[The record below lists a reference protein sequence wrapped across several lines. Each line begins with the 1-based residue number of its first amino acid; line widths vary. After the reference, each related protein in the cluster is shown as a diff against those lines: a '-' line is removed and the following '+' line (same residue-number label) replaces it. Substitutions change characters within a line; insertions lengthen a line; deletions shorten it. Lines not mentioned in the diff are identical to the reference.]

1 MKKIILF
8 LIMVVCI
15 FKANAQPSFGKIE
28 GLVKI
33 ILDYP
38 LMKMDFTTEQL
49 EAWRYKVDGY
59 HKEITKEMDKID
71 PNIQVDEEFS
81 EALKKRADK
90 LTEEY
95 DRLREELIELYVKAH
110 EESGVSGFTMPTTPQ
125 EVQAQITKAYN
136 VLSRYISPQT
146 GEIAKYHAKLRAFIY
161 EKWIPFTKSIESTYK
176 YSALGA
182 ISLASISGVYNNYAV
197 IMQQYISARDGYKS
211 LNE

>member
-1 MKKIILF
+1 MKKIILL
-8 LIMVVCI
+8 LIMAVCV
-15 FKANAQPSFGKIE
+15 FNANAQLSFGKIE

-49 EAWRYKVDGY
+49 EAWRYKVEGY
-59 HKEITKEMDKID
+59 GKEISKEMDKID

-95 DRLREELIELYVKAH
+95 DRLREELAELYVKAH
-110 EESGVSGFTMPTTPQ
+110 EESGISGFTMPATPQ
-125 EVQAQITKAYN
+125 EAQAQITKIYN
-136 VLSRYISPQT
+136 VLNRYVTPQT
-146 GEIAKYHAKLRAFIY
+146 GEIAKYHAKLRTFIY
-161 EKWIPFTKSIESTYK
+161 EKWIPFAKSIEPTYK

-182 ISLASISGVYNNYAV
+182 ISLASISGVYTTYAV

>member
-8 LIMVVCI
+8 LIMAVCI

-110 EESGVSGFTMPTTPQ
+110 EESGVSGFTMPTTP
-125 EVQAQITKAYN
+125 K
-136 VLSRYISPQT
+136 R
-146 GEIAKYHAKLRAFIY
+146 GESK
-161 EKWIPFTKSIESTYK
+161 
-176 YSALGA
+176 
-182 ISLASISGVYNNYAV
+182 
-197 IMQQYISARDGYKS
+197 
-211 LNE
+211 

>member
-1 MKKIILF
+1 MKKIVLL
-8 LIMVVCI
+8 LIIATC
-15 FKANAQPSFGKIE
+15 FTPANAQPSFSKIE

-38 LMKMDFTTEQL
+38 LMKIDFTTEQL
-49 EAWRYKVDGY
+49 EAWNYKVDGY
-59 HKEITKEMDKID
+59 GKEISKEMDKIN

-95 DRLREELIELYVKAH
+95 DRLREELTELFVKAH
-110 EESGVSGFTMPTTPQ
+110 EESGILRCTIPATPQ
-125 EVQAQITKAYN
+125 EGREQITKIYN
-136 VLSRYISPQT
+136 VLSRYVSPQT

-161 EKWIPFTKSIESTYK
+161 EKWIPFAKSIESTYK
-176 YSALGA
+176 YSALGV
-182 ISLASISGVYNNYAV
+182 ISLANISEVYIAYTA
-197 IMQQYISARDGYKS
+197 IMLRYISAKDGYES